1 MSNKKE
7 YHWNPDTIAHFKF
20 ESAYLPK
27 KLLRKNVWD
36 FVEADCTWEADES
49 PADLVHDLISKIY
62 EEWEY

>member
-7 YHWNPDTIAHFKF
+7 YYWDPDTIAHFKF

-36 FVEADCTWEADES
+36 FVETDCTWEADES

-62 EEWEY
+62 EE